1 MPLLDAIEI
10 SAKARGRQA
19 EPDDPQLGWIIA
31 SQNGDTVAFNRLILR
46 WQSSIYNLN
55 LRMLGDPEDAA
66 DVTQETF
73 LRAYKSIR
81 RFRLEARFSTW
92 LYRIATNQCLTRLER
107 GSRANQE
114 SLEQLQ
120 ENRSMVPVALQSEG
134 DQEASLFAQERQRHI
149 REAVMSLPIEQRL
162 TIELKF
168 FQERTFEETAD
179 ILGASPSTIK
189 SRFYVGLEALKKRL
203 VRGAFGEGAI

>member
-1 MPLLDAIEI
+1 
-10 SAKARGRQA
+10 
-19 EPDDPQLGWIIA
+19 
-31 SQNGDTVAFNRLILR
+31 
-46 WQSSIYNLN
+46 
-55 LRMLGDPEDAA
+55 
-66 DVTQETF
+66 
-73 LRAYKSIR
+73 
-81 RFRLEARFSTW
+81 
-92 LYRIATNQCLTRLER
+92 
-107 GSRANQE
+107 
-114 SLEQLQ
+114 
-120 ENRSMVPVALQSEG
+120 MVPVALQSEG

-179 ILGASPSTIK
+179 ILGAAPSTIK